1 MLLLGNRG
9 VLFEYWTSTSKTMD
23 NIDDVLYLTSS
34 DAGYNYEFL
43 DEAYHIDVN
52 DTMDNYVSRMTMYFT
67 PPHDGDYQ
75 FQMLADDGA
84 KLFVDEVRTP

>member
-1 MLLLGNRG
+1 
-9 VLFEYWTSTSKTMD
+9 MD

-34 DAGYNYEFL
+34 DAGYNFEFL